1 VNAASSG
8 LPTPQPSKRCVLIVD
23 DEDSVRSVSKRMLQ
37 LNGFEVLV
45 ARDGKEGIEVS
56 SQNGDR
62 IDIVL
67 LDMTMPRM
75 GGEEV
80 LKQIRIARPEMRV
93 VLMSGYTRREA
104 GALLGDGSIT
114 GFLQKPFTFAQLKE
128 QLRLLPESTA

>member
-1 VNAASSG
+1 VNPAPSG
-8 LPTPQPSKRCVLIVD
+8 LSDPAPSKRCVLIVD
-23 DEDSVRSVSKRMLQ
+23 DEDSVRSVTKRMLQ
-37 LNGFEVLV
+37 LNGYEVLV
-45 ARDGKEGIEVS
+45 ARDGMEGVELF
-56 SQNGDR
+56 SQNGER

-80 LKQIRIARPEMRV
+80 LKQIRIAKPGMRV
-93 VLMSGYTRREA
+93 VLMSGYSRREA
-104 GALLGDGSIT
+104 GPLLGDGSIT